1 VIGLARIAG
10 PVACLGLTLLLLA
23 RTRRDRLA
31 GLGFAALGA
40 CMLAASLAPH
50 DYAEAVGGTF
60 AALAI
65 AAGLAAAFR
74 REPWILPLLALAC
87 IPVRIGALGHQLLVP
102 LYVVVLAAA
111 MQLAWE
117 LAHGDIRA
125 RELRAITWPLALYLA
140 WVGLSLGWTQ
150 DTHAGA
156 IEVLAFYVPFTVL
169 AIAIARL
176 PWKRIGLW
184 ALYAE
189 LTVMA
194 LVFAV
199 VGFYQYE
206 TRNVF
211 ENPKVIYSN
220 AYAAFFR
227 VNSVFWDPSVY
238 GRFLV
243 VAMIPSVV
251 LIVRGRSPRIV
262 WAAAAALVV
271 IWFGLLIS
279 F

>member
-1 VIGLARIAG
+1 PRRWEAAHRRLDRCEALPLDARRTVGQGLRAGAEAACAVRFRDVPADRERARPRRHRIGRRPVIGLARLAG

-40 CMLAASLAPH
+40 CMLAAALAPH
-50 DYAEAVGGTF
+50 DYAQAVGGSF
-60 AALAI
+60 AALAV
-65 AAGLAAAFR
+65 ACVLAAAFR
-74 REPWILPLLALAC
+74 RVPW
-87 IPVRIGALGHQLLVP
+87 Q
-102 LYVVVLAAA
+102 
-111 MQLAWE
+111 
-117 LAHGDIRA
+117 
-125 RELRAITWPLALYLA
+125 
-140 WVGLSLGWTQ
+140 
-150 DTHAGA
+150 
-156 IEVLAFYVPFTVL
+156 
-169 AIAIARL
+169 RL
-176 PWKRIGLW
+176 GLW

-189 LTVMA
+189 LTIMGI
-194 LVFAV
+194 VFAV

-243 VAMIPSVV
+243 VAMIPS
-251 LIVRGRSPRIV
+251 
-262 WAAAAALVV
+262 
-271 IWFGLLIS
+271 
-279 F
+279 